1 MEYLLNI
8 NKGAVVINTMKNIYQ
23 ENGYKD
29 RKDYLNSMAE
39 EFDVPI
45 TVVLSIANMLGPN
58 EDFDGLVSA
67 LEDAEN
73 ML

>member
-1 MEYLLNI
+1 MY
-8 NKGAVVINTMKNIYQ
+8 TMKNIYQ

-67 LEDAEN
+67 LEDAEA

>member
-1 MEYLLNI
+1 MY
-8 NKGAVVINTMKNIYQ
+8 TMKNIYQ

-67 LEDAEN
+67 LEDAECL
-73 ML
+73 M

>member
-1 MEYLLNI
+1 MY
-8 NKGAVVINTMKNIYQ
+8 TMKNIYQ

-45 TVVLSIANMLGPN
+45 TVVFSIANMLGPN

>member
-1 MEYLLNI
+1 M
-8 NKGAVVINTMKNIYQ
+8 NTKKNIYQ

>member
-1 MEYLLNI
+1 M
-8 NKGAVVINTMKNIYQ
+8 NTMKNFYQ

-73 ML
+73 IL

>member
-1 MEYLLNI
+1 M
-8 NKGAVVINTMKNIYQ
+8 NTMKNIYQ

-67 LEDAEN
+67 LEDAE
-73 ML
+73 MIM

>member
-1 MEYLLNI
+1 MY
-8 NKGAVVINTMKNIYQ
+8 TMKNIYQ

-67 LEDAEN
+67 LEDAEAI
-73 ML
+73 L

>member
-1 MEYLLNI
+1 M
-8 NKGAVVINTMKNIYQ
+8 NTTKNIYQ

-29 RKDYLNSMAE
+29 RKDYLNTMAE

-58 EDFDGLVSA
+58 EDFDGLISA

-73 ML
+73 IL

>member
-1 MEYLLNI
+1 M
-8 NKGAVVINTMKNIYQ
+8 NTMKNIYQ

-67 LEDAEN
+67 LEDVEN

>member
-1 MEYLLNI
+1 MY
-8 NKGAVVINTMKNIYQ
+8 TMKNIYQ
-23 ENGYKD
+23 ENGYQD

-67 LEDAEN
+67 LEDAEA

>member
-1 MEYLLNI
+1 M
-8 NKGAVVINTMKNIYQ
+8 NTMKNIYQ

-39 EFDVPI
+39 EFDIPI

>member
-1 MEYLLNI
+1 M
-8 NKGAVVINTMKNIYQ
+8 NTMKNIYQ

-67 LEDAEN
+67 LEDTEN

>member
-1 MEYLLNI
+1 MNI
-8 NKGAVVINTMKNIYQ
+8 MKNIYQ
-23 ENGYKD
+23 ENGYKE

>member
-1 MEYLLNI
+1 M
-8 NKGAVVINTMKNIYQ
+8 NTMKNIYQ

>member
-1 MEYLLNI
+1 M
-8 NKGAVVINTMKNIYQ
+8 NTTKNIYQ

-29 RKDYLNSMAE
+29 RKDYLNTMAE

>member
-1 MEYLLNI
+1 M
-8 NKGAVVINTMKNIYQ
+8 NTTKNIYQ
-23 ENGYKD
+23 KNGYKD
-29 RKDYLNSMAE
+29 RKDYLNTMAE

-67 LEDAEN
+67 LEDAEA

>member
-1 MEYLLNI
+1 MY
-8 NKGAVVINTMKNIYQ
+8 TMKNIYQ

-45 TVVLSIANMLGPN
+45 TVVLGIANMLGPN

-67 LEDAEN
+67 LEDTEN

>member
-1 MEYLLNI
+1 M
-8 NKGAVVINTMKNIYQ
+8 NTMKNIYQ

-39 EFDVPI
+39 EFDVSI

>member
-1 MEYLLNI
+1 M
-8 NKGAVVINTMKNIYQ
+8 NTMKNIYQ

-67 LEDAEN
+67 LEDAEA

>member
-1 MEYLLNI
+1 MNI
-8 NKGAVVINTMKNIYQ
+8 MKNIYQ

>member
-1 MEYLLNI
+1 MY
-8 NKGAVVINTMKNIYQ
+8 TMKNIYQ

-73 ML
+73 MF

>member
-1 MEYLLNI
+1 M
-8 NKGAVVINTMKNIYQ
+8 NTMKNIYQ

-67 LEDAEN
+67 LEEAEN

>member
-1 MEYLLNI
+1 M
-8 NKGAVVINTMKNIYQ
+8 NTMKNIYQ

-58 EDFDGLVSA
+58 EDFDGLVTA

>member
-1 MEYLLNI
+1 MY
-8 NKGAVVINTMKNIYQ
+8 TMKNIYQ

-45 TVVLSIANMLGPN
+45 TVVLKWQSQKSHWL
-58 EDFDGLVSA
+58 
-67 LEDAEN
+67 
-73 ML
+73 

>member
-1 MEYLLNI
+1 MY
-8 NKGAVVINTMKNIYQ
+8 TMKNIYQ